1 MDLTVTSDL
10 FEVIF
15 GLLFFVAVMVAFG
28 IGHD

>member
-15 GLLFFVAVMVAFG
+15 GLLFFVAVMVAFS